1 MRQLT
6 NTQSLLRTNQ
16 YRISDA
22 ISIYIPTIGEIYDYG
37 ETEYYR
43 VVQLLTSVPYDLMV
57 QFDDIGIDYETITE
71 FQLFLM
77 MLESF
82 AMQEKDLSIVF
93 GDFDVHSLRVAEN
106 IKTNER
112 VMLDSNGSVII
123 DQSIQ
128 NQISN
133 VIRKIHFWEKNVKK
147 AGNAEAKKYLI
158 ERNRLKQ
165 KRAARK
171 PAPSFLDEGI
181 IKMVNTEEFK
191 YNYEQC
197 MDLSIYKFNASLQQI
212 PKKKNWEQTM
222 TGAYFGTV
230 DLSKLNME
238 KIHWMS
244 SVG

>member
-1 MRQLT
+1 M
-6 NTQSLLRTNQ
+6 RTNQ
-16 YRISDA
+16 YYVSDK
-22 ISIYIPTIGEIYDYG
+22 ISIYSPTIGEIYDYG

-43 VVQLLTSVPYDLMV
+43 IAQLLTSVPYDLMV
-57 QFDDIGIDYETITE
+57 QLDDIGIDYETITE
-71 FQLFLM
+71 YQLFLM
-77 MLESF
+77 MLESLKVN
-82 AMQEKDLSIVF
+82 EKDLSIIF
-93 GDFDVHSLRVAEN
+93 GNLDIQSLKVAEN
-106 IKTNER
+106 TQTGKLEMIDSNRNSVIDMNIQNKISNGIRKVHFWTKNER
-112 VMLDSNGSVII
+112 
-123 DQSIQ
+123 
-128 NQISN
+128 
-133 VIRKIHFWEKNVKK
+133 K

-165 KRAARK
+165 KRAARR
-171 PAPSFLDEGI
+171 PVPSFLDEGI

-230 DLSKLNME
+230 DLKKLDIE

-244 SVG
+244 STR